1 MNRKH
6 MWIVLAG
13 CVLVISVA
21 GLAYVVWPSSPP
33 DPATQSP
40 EETASYVAS
49 KQFAKLDDAE
59 KQDYLSQIQGRRE
72 LFRAAQD
79 LSEEDR
85 QKLRENV
92 RPLFRRAMEDRVDE
106 YFELSPE
113 EQTVFLDGMIDQ
125 METMRQ
131 GRPDRP
137 AGERQR
143 RPGFTPDRM
152 KNMLENTPPES
163 RAKFVEFMD
172 AVRKRRKER
181 GLGDPH
187 R

>member
-6 MWIVLAG
+6 MWLILAG
-13 CVLVISVA
+13 CVLVISAA
-21 GLAYVVWPSSPP
+21 GLAYTVWPSSPP

-49 KQFAKLDDAE
+49 KRFAKLDDAE
-59 KQDYLSQIQGRRE
+59 KQNYLSQIQGRRE
-72 LFRAAQD
+72 LFQAAQN
-79 LSEEDR
+79 LSEENR

-92 RPLFRRAMEDRVDE
+92 RPLFRRAMADRVDK
-106 YFELSPE
+106 YFELPPE
-113 EQTVFLDGMIDQ
+113 EQTSFLDGMIDR
-125 METMRQ
+125 METMHQ

-137 AGERQR
+137 AGERHR

-163 RAKFVEFMD
+163 RAKFVEFME
-172 AVRKRRKER
+172 AARKRRRER